1 MEIKLMTTKINM
13 KQIEEELIE
22 LVLDNPT
29 RKDIW
34 FIEELNEEFDEDELL
49 ILYDRIAEIKDEY
62 HLSEIVDFEH

>member
-1 MEIKLMTTKINM
+1 MTTKINM

>member
-1 MEIKLMTTKINM
+1 MTTKINM
-13 KQIEEELIE
+13 KQIDEELIE

-34 FIEELNEEFDEDELL
+34 FIEELNEEFDEDELI

-62 HLSEIVDFEH
+62 CLSEIVDFEH